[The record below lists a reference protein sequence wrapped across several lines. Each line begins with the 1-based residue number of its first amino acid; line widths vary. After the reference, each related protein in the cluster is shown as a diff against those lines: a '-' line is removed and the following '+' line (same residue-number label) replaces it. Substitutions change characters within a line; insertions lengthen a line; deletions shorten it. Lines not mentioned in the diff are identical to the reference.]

1 LKQAFKDFIFATFLT
16 FGLVACFPVTPG
28 QVLRTATAVA
38 DSGCNMAKDLPDGK
52 FRDVA
57 KSICTNPLLDVAETI
72 GGILPAPEL
81 TATVDAPLPQRCRF
95 TRDLRGEPEWDSKC
109 AGVYP
114 LHVEEID
121 RTLQAVNNTLLIPDG
136 FPLPRLSTFV
146 ATEDCGGH
154 GVERIVYCPA
164 TETIQVK
171 EGQIDTYGVDRFN
184 ALLVIV
190 AHEVYH
196 YRTHLE
202 RPDLMRAY
210 GSSLA
215 ASKEVELYA
224 GMYGVVTFFCK
235 NNISTTEGWGRFGN
249 FRSFI
254 TSLGAGP
261 TSAYGT
267 YDERVAVFNEAWT
280 AAGCA

>member
-1 LKQAFKDFIFATFLT
+1 MRRLIALT
-16 FGLVACFPVTPG
+16 FAGFFLVACLPTTPG
-28 QVLRTATAVA
+28 GIARTVTTVA
-38 DSGCNMAKDLPDGK
+38 DTGCNMAKGLSEGT

-57 KSICTNPLLDVAETI
+57 KSICTSPILDAVETA
-72 GGILPAPEL
+72 GAFLPAPNLE
-81 TATVDAPLPQRCRF
+81 AGVNEPLPQRCRF
-95 TRDLRGEPEWDSKC
+95 TRDLRGQPEWDAKC
-109 AGVYP
+109 ASVYP
-114 LHVEEID
+114 PHVEDVD

-136 FPLPRLSTFV
+136 LPLPRLSTFV
-146 ATEDCGGH
+146 ATETCGGH
-154 GVERIVYCPA
+154 STERIVYCPA
-164 TETIQVK
+164 TKTIQVK

-196 YRTHLE
+196 YRTHRE
-202 RPDLMRAY
+202 RPDLMAAY
-210 GSSLA
+210 GSSLE

-235 NNISTTEGWGRFGN
+235 NDISTTEGWGRFGD
-249 FRSFI
+249 FKSFI

-267 YDERVAVFNEAWT
+267 YDERVSVFDEAW
-280 AAGCA
+280 AVAGCA